1 MSTVEKKTPSL
12 LMTKKWEAGL
22 AAASLLLSY
31 QDPQKKPAQYTRI
44 GQKLSC
50 EKRALREKNVSDAS
64 KRER

>member
-1 MSTVEKKTPSL
+1 
-12 LMTKKWEAGL
+12 MTKKWEAGL

-31 QDPQKKPAQYTRI
+31 QDPHKKPAQYTRI